1 MFGVYIHIPFCIRRC
16 PFCDFTLVTD
26 APENLVES
34 YVKALCLEIEQSK
47 NKTTLTSA
55 YLGGGTPS
63 ILPVHLLSDIFASL
77 KKTFSF
83 SSNIEITLETN
94 PEDVSRERAE
104 AWKKLGVNRISLGV
118 QSMDDVELNRLGR
131 NHNAKQVAQAFE
143 NLRDAGIENI
153 SVDLMFGL
161 ENQSQ
166 ASWKN
171 SLQKILDLK
180 PKHVSTYNLTIEKN
194 TKYEKELL
202 DGTLVLPDD
211 ENQAEMLLDEK
222 KILEEHG
229 FDPYEIS
236 NAALPGFE
244 SKHNMLYWTG
254 KPYLGFG
261 VAAHS
266 FQIDGNIF
274 RRYWNTKNIPTYIKN
289 VTAGKTTIEE
299 HEELTDQVHLFE
311 RLMTGLRL
319 KKGMDLKKLEK
330 DGLVLPEMLQK
341 HLQKL
346 VQDGLILQKG
356 SVIQIPTEKIPVT
369 NEILLRL
376 FSN

>member
-1 MFGVYIHIPFCIRRC
+1 M
-16 PFCDFTLVTD
+16 
-26 APENLVES
+26 
-34 YVKALCLEIEQSK
+34 
-47 NKTTLTSA
+47 TSI
-55 YLGGGTPS
+55 YFGGGTPS
-63 ILPVHLLSDIFASL
+63 ILPIELISRIFASL
-77 KKTFSF
+77 QKAFTFAP
-83 SSNIEITLETN
+83 NIEITLETN
-94 PEDVSRERAE
+94 PEDVSKERADV
-104 AWKKLGVNRISLGV
+104 WKNLGVNRISLGV
-118 QSMDDVELNRLGR
+118 QSMDDAELQRLGR
-131 NHNAKQVAQAFE
+131 NHNAKQVVQAFAL
-143 NLRDAGIENI
+143 LREAGIDNI

-166 ASWKN
+166 ESWKN
-171 SLQKILDLK
+171 SLQKVLDLK
-180 PKHVSTYNLTIEKN
+180 PKHISTYNLTIEKN

-202 DGTLVLPDD
+202 DGKLKLPDD
-211 ENQAEMLLDEK
+211 EIQAEMLLDEK

-244 SKHNMLYWTG
+244 SRHNMLYWTG
-254 KPYLGFG
+254 KPYLGLG

-266 FQIDGNIF
+266 FQIEGQIF

-289 VTAGKTTIEE
+289 TLANKTTIEE
-299 HEELTDQVHLFE
+299 HEELTKKVHLFE

-330 DGLVLPEMLQK
+330 EGLVLPEMLQK

-346 VQDGLILQKG
+346 IQDGMILQKG
-356 SVIQIPTEKIPVT
+356 PVIQIPTEKIPVT